1 MIKYSIIIPVYNT
14 KKEQLETCIDSCLK
28 QDYKN
33 FEIIIVND
41 GSNTECSNQLKI
53 ISKSDKKLILVEK
66 ENGGVSSARNTGIK
80 KATAEYILFLD
91 ADDILHPTTLSQI
104 DLFLEKTKS
113 DLIIWN
119 YSFFVEKPNFTT
131 IENKALDLIPHQ
143 HYTQN
148 EICNKVLDL
157 KQGFDV
163 IRCKLYKSEIIKK
176 NNLFFNEELTQGED
190 IIFNMDYF
198 SHIKSAD
205 HYFIDLYFYRKD
217 FSSASQSYNK
227 NYSEKIKLFI
237 IELLK
242 RNNDSSQ
249 NNFYSIENI
258 DTRIIH
264 AIFAVVLHYFF
275 HPQNPNT
282 TKENKKEFIQYL
294 SDKEI
299 SKTIQKV
306 SYKNFSIQRKIPL
319 FFLKHK
325 SYLGSKIVSVF
336 RWMFLKKKFKD

>member
-1 MIKYSIIIPVYNT
+1 MLKYSIIIPVYNT
-14 KKEQLETCIDSCLK
+14 KKEQLEDCINSCLA
-28 QDYKN
+28 QNYSN
-33 FEIIIVND
+33 FEIVIIND
-41 GSNTECSNQLKI
+41 GSNKECSDQLKDFLKLNKKI
-53 ISKSDKKLILVEK
+53 ILIET
-66 ENGGVSSARNTGIK
+66 ENKGVSSARNTGIK
-80 KATAEYILFLD
+80 SAKAEYILFLD
-91 ADDILHPTTLSQI
+91 ADDILHPSALSQI

-113 DLIIWN
+113 DLLIWN
-119 YSFFVEKPNFTT
+119 YTFFVEKPDFTSIKNISSET
-131 IENKALDLIPHQ
+131 IPHCQ
-143 HYTQN
+143 YTQK
-148 EICNKVLDL
+148 EICEKVLDL

-163 IRCKLYKSEIIKK
+163 IRCKLYKTEIIKD
-176 NNLFFNEELTQGED
+176 NNLLFNTELSQGED

-198 SHIKSAD
+198 SYIKEANL
-205 HYFIDLYFYRKD
+205 YFVDLYFYRKD
-217 FSSASQSYNK
+217 FSSASQNYNK
-227 NYSEKIKLFI
+227 NYAQKIKLFI

-242 RNNDSSQ
+242 RNSKNKDL
-249 NNFYSIENI
+249 FPIEKI

-264 AIFAVVLHYFF
+264 AIFAVILHYFF